1 MPERHLTFHSSNG
14 KRRVL
19 LVEDERINQEM
30 LSFILAD
37 TYEVVLAGT
46 GAEALEEVREHYDV
60 LSLVLLDL
68 NLPDM
73 HGLDVLR
80 QLKADGRYAR
90 LPIIVMTAD
99 RDAEVESLSLGAI
112 DFIPKPYPQPKVV
125 LARVLRTIEL
135 SEDRDIIRWTER
147 DQLTGLYNKEYFYRY
162 AGQYDVYHKDLATDA
177 IVID

>member
-30 LSFILAD
+30 LSFILSD

-46 GAEALEEVREHYDV
+46 GAEALEEVREHYEV

-90 LPIIVMTAD
+90 RP
-99 RDAEVESLSLGAI
+99 SS
-112 DFIPKPYPQPKVV
+112 
-125 LARVLRTIEL
+125 
-135 SEDRDIIRWTER
+135 S
-147 DQLTGLYNKEYFYRY
+147 
-162 AGQYDVYHKDLATDA
+162 
-177 IVID
+177 